1 MGKKKKTYIII
12 FSIYYIL
19 LCFLNYLKMA
29 SFTGGGG
36 GAHSLEPPT
45 HGATNQAPTFIISE
59 KTGVITHH
67 NNLCLCFTCLLKE
80 GKEVRIKVTRIVV
93 KVDGKDVWEEV
104 TGFKINSGGGCI
116 TRVDLDPN
124 ETRDYSIFIET
135 PGDKSFEYEL
145 SASDGTGFEFV
156 LRGRRKGVDLAEMPK
171 PSEKALDNAH
181 ITLGRVVRI
190 IPTLR
195 SGLSKQLKR
204 DQFYPEGSFV
214 ISPGSLVSQRL
225 GIFANDNHQFK
236 SYIALGYDG
245 YKELVGQ
252 FTTVLEWDRDTVAC
266 PPADLTAVHIT
277 SDRDATKQGWVMMTD
292 LLYDDTTATTSSP

>member
-1 MGKKKKTYIII
+1 
-12 FSIYYIL
+12 
-19 LCFLNYLKMA
+19 MA

-36 GAHSLEPPT
+36 GWGAHSLEPPT
-45 HGATNQAPTFIISE
+45 HGAASQAPTFTISE
-59 KTGVITHH
+59 ETDVITHH
-67 NNLCLCFTCLLKE
+67 NNLYLCFTCLSKE

-104 TGFKINSGGGCI
+104 TGFKINSGSGYI
-116 TRVDLDPN
+116 TRIDLDPN
-124 ETRDYSIFIET
+124 ETRYYSIFIET

-145 SASDGTGFEFV
+145 SASDGTGFQFV

-171 PSEKALDNAH
+171 PSEKALGNAH
-181 ITLGRVVRI
+181 ITIGRIVRI

-195 SGLSKQLKR
+195 SGLSKQLKL

-214 ISPGSLVSQRL
+214 ISPGSLESQGL

-236 SYIALGYDG
+236 SYIALGHDG

-252 FTTVLEWDRDTVAC
+252 FTTALEWDRDTVAC
-266 PPADLTAVHIT
+266 PPADLTAVHIA
-277 SDRDATKQGWVMMTD
+277 SDRDATKQGWVMKTD